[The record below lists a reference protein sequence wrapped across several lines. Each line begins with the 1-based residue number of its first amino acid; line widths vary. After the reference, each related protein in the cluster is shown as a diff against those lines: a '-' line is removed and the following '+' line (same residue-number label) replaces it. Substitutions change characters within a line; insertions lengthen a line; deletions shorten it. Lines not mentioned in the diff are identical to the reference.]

1 MKYKKVIFLTISAL
15 LVLTI
20 LFMPTV
26 IWQFMPNVET
36 HTIISLTKEGSL
48 LPRSVVQMKDNPC
61 VYQLV
66 SNKSFWYN
74 GFVAKCIPVKV
85 IKNDEDSVMVA
96 NIFHPSEELIVL
108 DRHNLHHGIH
118 VRRKTIE

>member
-1 MKYKKVIFLTISAL
+1 MKYKKVIFLTISTL

-20 LFMPTV
+20 LIMPT
-26 IWQFMPNVET
+26 IMWQFMPKVET
-36 HTIISLTKEGSL
+36 GTVISLTKEGSL
-48 LPRSVVQMKDNPC
+48 LPISVVQIKGNPC

-85 IKNDEDSVMVA
+85 IKSDGDSVMVA

-108 DRHNLHHGIH
+108 DRYNLHDGIH
-118 VRRKTIE
+118 VRRKNTE